1 MGVCLMLHTRF
12 CELLGIEAPIIQA
25 PIWPAASPELAAAVC
40 NAGGLGSVAAVFG
53 SPDRVMQHIARV
65 RELSDRPFAV
75 NHVVPFLN
83 EEAFAATLK
92 ARPAVISLSLG
103 KPDGLVDRA
112 HAAGIK
118 VAHQVHNVEQGKQA
132 AAQGVDIIIAQGSEG
147 GGQGMALGVGTMAL
161 VPQLVD
167 AVGPIPVLAAGG
179 IGDGRGLA
187 AALVLGAEGV
197 NIGTRF
203 IASREASADDAWKQ
217 GVLTARSED
226 VIRFEVWQELFPKSE
241 NAYMV
246 SPRVL
251 RSAFVDKWQG
261 RPEAVR
267 QEAGHLKEE
276 VLSVVREH
284 RLDKLL
290 PFAGQTAGMIRE
302 TLPAEEIVKRI
313 VAEAA
318 KALGNAARLV

>member
-1 MGVCLMLHTRF
+1 MLRTRF
-12 CELLGIEAPIIQA
+12 CDLLGIEAPIIQA

-40 NAGGLGSVAAVFG
+40 NAGGLGSIAAVFG
-53 SPDRVMQHIARV
+53 NTERVTQHIARV

-103 KPDGLVDRA
+103 KPDGLVARA
-112 HAAGIK
+112 HAVGIK

-132 AAQGVDIIIAQGSEG
+132 ADQGVDIIIAQGSEG

-167 AVGPIPVLAAGG
+167 AVSPIPVLAAGG

-187 AALVLGAEGV
+187 AALVLGAQGV

-203 IASREASADDAWKQ
+203 IASQEANAVEDWKQ
-217 GVLTARSED
+217 GVLNARSED
-226 VIRFEVWQELFPKSE
+226 VIRFDVWQEIFPKTE
-241 NAYMV
+241 NAYLIA
-246 SPRVL
+246 PRVL
-251 RSAFVDKWQG
+251 RSPFVDKWQG
-261 RPEAVR
+261 RPEAAR
-267 QEAGHLKEE
+267 QEAAHLKEE

-302 TLPAEEIVKRI
+302 TLPAEEIVKRM

-318 KALGNAARLV
+318 KALGNTARLLG